1 MKDKNM
7 VDYPLNQDNLITV
20 DEYIRIYSKQEPLE
34 IIDGEMSYLMP
45 MVAGQGMAAQEIDR
59 ALSEWESVGH
69 VFFRLPYVLL
79 DQKGFIQ
86 NARLTEVQFI
96 RNERLV
102 EYKRTT
108 PNWPDLPMMIVP
120 DIAVNVLPY
129 DGKIVEIDRKFD
141 HYLQDGVETVWVV
154 DPKQK
159 TVTVRGQGSYQ
170 KLKIGETLT
179 GGDVIP
185 EFELAVEKIFE

>member
-1 MKDKNM
+1 M
-7 VDYPLNQDNLITV
+7 VDHPIKQANLITV
-20 DEYIRIYSKQEPLE
+20 DEYIRVYSKQEPLE

-79 DQKGFIQ
+79 DQNGFIQ

-96 RNERLV
+96 RNERLIA
-102 EYKRTT
+102 YKQATS
-108 PNWPDLPMMIVP
+108 NWPDLPMMIVP

-129 DGKIVEIDRKFD
+129 DGKIVETDRKFD
-141 HYLQDGVETVWVV
+141 SYLQDGVKIIWVV
-154 DPKQK
+154 NPKQK

-170 KLKIGETLT
+170 KLKVGETLT
-179 GGDVIP
+179 GGDVLP
-185 EFELAVEKIFE
+185 GFELAVEKIFE

>member
-1 MKDKNM
+1 M
-7 VDYPLNQDNLITV
+7 VDHPLKHATVMTV
-20 DEYIRIYSKQEPLE
+20 DEYVRVYSKQEPLE

-45 MVAGQGMAAQEIDR
+45 MVAGQGTAAMAIDR
-59 ALSEWESVGH
+59 ELDKWQSVGH

-79 DQKGFIQ
+79 DEKGFIQ

-96 RNERLV
+96 RQERLTA
-102 EYKRTT
+102 YKQAT

-129 DGKIVEIDRKFD
+129 DGKIVETDCKFD
-141 HYLQDGVETVWVV
+141 HYLQDGVEIIWVV

-159 TVTVRGQGSYQ
+159 TVTVRGRDLYK
-170 KLKIGETLT
+170 KLKVGDVLT
-179 GGDVIP
+179 GGEVIP
-185 EFELAVEKIFE
+185 GFELAVQLIFE

>member
-1 MKDKNM
+1 M
-7 VDYPLNQDNLITV
+7 VDHSLEKTAPMTV
-20 DEYIRIYSKQEPLE
+20 EEYIKAYRKEAPLE
-34 IIDGEMSYLMP
+34 IINGEMSYLMP
-45 MVAGQGMAAQEIDR
+45 MVAGQGMAAQEIDW
-59 ALSEWESVGH
+59 ALSAWESVGH

-79 DQKGFIQ
+79 NEKGFIQ

-96 RNERLV
+96 RNERLTA
-102 EYKRTT
+102 YKQAI
-108 PNWPDLPMMIVP
+108 PNRRDLPTMIVP

-129 DGKIVEIDRKFD
+129 DGKIVETDRKFD
-141 HYLQDGVETVWVV
+141 HYLQDGVEIIWVV

-179 GGDVIP
+179 GGAVIP
-185 EFELAVEKIFE
+185 RFELAVQAIFE